1 MGKKIFPA
9 DVIQQAQE
17 VLKGWTQ
24 IGSSVAFGTLTS
36 ALLTTDISTYTPLD
50 AEISKLE
57 MQLTE
62 KRLQRDALALAIW
75 DKVKRARA
83 SVRGIYGDD
92 SVQYEHVGGTRMSEK
107 KPRTR
112 KVTTTE

>member
-9 DVIQQAQE
+9 DVIQQAQD

-24 IGSSVAFGTLTS
+24 IGSTVAFGTLTS

-75 DKVKRARA
+75 EKVKRVRA

-112 KVTTTE
+112 KVVAVE